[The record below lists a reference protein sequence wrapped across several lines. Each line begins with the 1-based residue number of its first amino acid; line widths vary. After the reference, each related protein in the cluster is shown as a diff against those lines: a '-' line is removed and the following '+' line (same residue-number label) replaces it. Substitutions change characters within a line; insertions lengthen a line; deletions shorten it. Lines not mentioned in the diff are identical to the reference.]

1 MNVAAPL
8 GLLAAGLAVPLTI
21 WYLLRSR
28 RPRMPVASTFLWE
41 RAERSVAAAV
51 PWQRF
56 RGDVTYWL
64 ILLALLAGAFALAR
78 PFLTVPAR
86 LSDHTIL
93 VLDASASMLADED
106 GPTRLE
112 LARREVESLVS
123 TMSPGQQ
130 VSVIEAGARAR
141 VLLSASSDADA
152 VLDASRGVR
161 ISHGPANLGDAFTLA
176 AALQRPGQA
185 TAVHLMTDGEVPAE
199 WRGDAPPGLQVTAVG
214 APRPN
219 LAVTRL
225 QAVPVG
231 AGTSQVFVEVRN
243 FGQQESQADLT
254 LVVAGQ
260 EVVSERFR
268 LGPRESSDRVLTVQG
283 GDGDVLEAR
292 VEPVGQDL
300 AGADRR
306 DALSVDDQAFA
317 ILTAPQ
323 QVDVVLATPG
333 NVFLESALAAV
344 PAVELTVTASVP
356 VDLTDV
362 DILVVDRLPA
372 PSPPPL
378 PMLVVDATI
387 WPDGVTVG
395 DEVETPTI
403 TFQEPSHDLLT
414 DVEYAG
420 VGIAAATPLTAPELI
435 PLVSGPQGDLV
446 MAGRLGGTPVVLFG
460 FDLLASNLPLNATW
474 PVFVANATTWL
485 AGPPATVPA
494 LAGST
499 VTIPFPD
506 GATAVTVAP
515 PSGAER
521 IIDVTT
527 PRLTVDEVGLWR
539 LAFTGA
545 ESDAVAAG
553 APAIAVNPVSSEGD
567 LSRAAPAPPDEDAP
581 GAVAP
586 TTSEGREPIGRTV
599 LIAVL
604 ALAVLEW
611 LWVYG
616 LRPLRRSWRA
626 RSTPADAVRASGTP

>member
-214 APRPN
+214 APRP
-219 LAVTRL
+219 
-225 QAVPVG
+225 
-231 AGTSQVFVEVRN
+231 TSR
-243 FGQQESQADLT
+243 SRACRPSRS
-254 LVVAGQ
+254 A
-260 EVVSERFR
+260 RA
-268 LGPRESSDRVLTVQG
+268 PRRCSWRCATSASRSRRPTSPSWSP
-283 GDGDVLEAR
+283 AR
-292 VEPVGQDL
+292 RSCPNASGWD
-300 AGADRR
+300 
-306 DALSVDDQAFA
+306 
-317 ILTAPQ
+317 
-323 QVDVVLATPG
+323 
-333 NVFLESALAAV
+333 
-344 PAVELTVTASVP
+344 PAS
-356 VDLTDV
+356 
-362 DILVVDRLPA
+362 
-372 PSPPPL
+372 
-378 PMLVVDATI
+378 
-387 WPDGVTVG
+387 
-395 DEVETPTI
+395 
-403 TFQEPSHDLLT
+403 
-414 DVEYAG
+414 
-420 VGIAAATPLTAPELI
+420 
-435 PLVSGPQGDLV
+435 
-446 MAGRLGGTPVVLFG
+446 
-460 FDLLASNLPLNATW
+460 
-474 PVFVANATTWL
+474 
-485 AGPPATVPA
+485 
-494 LAGST
+494 
-499 VTIPFPD
+499 
-506 GATAVTVAP
+506 
-515 PSGAER
+515 
-521 IIDVTT
+521 
-527 PRLTVDEVGLWR
+527 
-539 LAFTGA
+539 
-545 ESDAVAAG
+545 
-553 APAIAVNPVSSEGD
+553 PAIGC
-567 LSRAAPAPPDEDAP
+567 
-581 GAVAP
+581 
-586 TTSEGREPIGRTV
+586 
-599 LIAVL
+599 
-604 ALAVLEW
+604 
-611 LWVYG
+611 
-616 LRPLRRSWRA
+616 
-626 RSTPADAVRASGTP
+626 